1 MEFVS
6 AVNCMDG
13 RVQEPVINWM
23 KQHYR
28 AKFVDM
34 VTEPG
39 PIKILA
45 DNKNDCL
52 VKSIKARL
60 AISVEKHGSSVI
72 VVVGHDDCAG
82 NPSSKETQIS
92 QIRDSIKLIS
102 SWFNNVTII
111 GLWVNQD
118 WQVEPLNFQ

>member
-23 KQHYR
+23 KQRYS

-34 VTEPG
+34 ITEPG
-39 PIKILA
+39 PIKILS

-52 VKSIKARL
+52 VESIKARL
-60 AISVEKHGSSVI
+60 AVSIEKHGSSVI
-72 VVVGHDDCAG
+72 AVVGHYDCAG
-82 NPSSKETQIS
+82 NPSSKETQIN
-92 QIRDSIKLIS
+92 QIKDSIKLIS
-102 SWFNNVTII
+102 SWFKNVTII

-118 WQVEPLNFQ
+118 WQVELLNF

>member
-23 KQHYR
+23 KQRYS

-34 VTEPG
+34 ITEPG

-52 VKSIKARL
+52 VESIKARL

-72 VVVGHDDCAG
+72 AVVGHYDCAG
-82 NPSSKETQIS
+82 NPSSKQTQIS
-92 QIRDSIKLIS
+92 QIKDSIKLVS

-118 WQVEPLNFQ
+118 WQVELLNL